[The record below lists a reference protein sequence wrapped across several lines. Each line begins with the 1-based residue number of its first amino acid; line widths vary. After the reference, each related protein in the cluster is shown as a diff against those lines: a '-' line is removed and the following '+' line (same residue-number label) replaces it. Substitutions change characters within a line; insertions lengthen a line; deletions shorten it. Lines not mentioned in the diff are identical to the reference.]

1 VTRRVSIRASVYRG
15 VNGFTVNAGRGR
27 NVFCETRAQA
37 EAYRALEQD
46 ETLSAEARIQR
57 SYEIL
62 CGGTGGEA

>member
-1 VTRRVSIRASVYRG
+1 VSPRVTIRASVYRG
-15 VNGFTVNAGRGR
+15 VSGFTVNG

-57 SYEIL
+57 SFEIL

>member
-1 VTRRVSIRASVYRG
+1 VSLRVSIRASVYRG
-15 VNGFTVNAGRGR
+15 VSGFTVNAGRGR

-57 SYEIL
+57 SFEIL